1 MPYDEVEV
9 TRSRVKPMNKQVGFL
24 EDGQMLRVEKKIVEV
39 FLMNLLIFIPKTSNK

>member
-24 EDGQMLRVEKKIVEV
+24 EDGQMIKMFCAGPHYPSIRW
-39 FLMNLLIFIPKTSNK
+39 SWS